1 MKNKNHFLIIL
12 VTICKQERKLA
23 GTTHLESRMKDL
35 EILVSNYAD
44 QINTLD
50 TGLSA
55 QVILY
60 NLYLF
65 INYI

>member
-1 MKNKNHFLIIL
+1 MKNLNENHFFIKL
-12 VTICKQERKLA
+12 VTICIQERKLA
-23 GTTHLESRMKDL
+23 STTHLESRMKDL

-60 NLYLF
+60 NLYL
-65 INYI
+65 